1 MFGQKGY
8 NWIMLLNANPMFG
21 HKIVSYSHVPRV
33 MVLGG

>member
-1 MFGQKGY
+1 VFGQKGY

-21 HKIVSYSHVPRV
+21 HKRASYSHVPRV